1 MTKYARDE
9 FDDVPEGTERRGV
22 HRVARASGGAAL
34 RPLLASGVVAL
45 LIGLVAYFA
54 IPSMGARA
62 EAKAE
67 PSASSSASAP
77 ASPKPSAKPTA
88 SRPAPSPSSTTPS
101 APPTSAPAVDKS
113 QPVSV
118 YNGTT
123 TAGLAAGYGAKV
135 TAAGWTLGP
144 VGNWQGLAQPSSVVF
159 YNSAA
164 LKASAD
170 ELAASLGIA
179 RVEIAADL
187 QDPLAVVLGPG
198 AA

>member
-22 HRVARASGGAAL
+22 HRVARSSAGAAL

-62 EAKAE
+62 EAKAS
-67 PSASSSASAP
+67 PSASASAP
-77 ASPKPSAKPTA
+77 ASASAKPSAKPTA
-88 SRPAPSPSSTTPS
+88 SKPAPTASATPTTP
-101 APPTSAPAVDKS
+101 PTTAAAVDKTR
-113 QPVSV
+113 PVSV

-123 TAGLAAGYGAKV
+123 TAGLAATYGTKV
-135 TAAGWTLGP
+135 TAAGWTLGT
-144 VGNWQGLAQPSSVVF
+144 VGNWQGQAQASSVVF
-159 YNSAA
+159 YSSEA
-164 LKASAD
+164 LKASAT
-170 ELAASLGIA
+170 ELASTLGID
-179 RVEIAADL
+179 RVEIATSL

>member
-22 HRVARASGGAAL
+22 HRVARASAGAAL
-34 RPLLASGVVAL
+34 RPLLATGVVAL

-54 IPSMGARA
+54 FPSMGVRA
-62 EAKAE
+62 EAKAS
-67 PSASSSASAP
+67 PSASSSAPATPSA
-77 ASPKPSAKPTA
+77 KPSAKPSA
-88 SRPAPSPSSTTPS
+88 STPAPSPSATTPS
-101 APPTSAPAVDKS
+101 APPTTTAAVDKS
-113 QPVSV
+113 RPVSV

-135 TAAGWTLGP
+135 TAAGWTLGA
-144 VGNWQGLAQPSSVVF
+144 VGNWQGVAQPSSVVF
-159 YNSAA
+159 YNAEG
-164 LKASAD
+164 LKASAT
-170 ELAASLGIA
+170 ELAGALGIA
-179 RVEIAADL
+179 RVELATNL